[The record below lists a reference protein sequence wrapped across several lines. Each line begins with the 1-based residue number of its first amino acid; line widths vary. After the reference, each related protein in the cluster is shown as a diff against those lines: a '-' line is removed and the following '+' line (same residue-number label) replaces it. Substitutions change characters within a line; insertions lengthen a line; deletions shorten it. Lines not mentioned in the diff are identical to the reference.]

1 MLHHSNILIIDDE
14 DKLRGLLSRLISLE
28 GFHVT
33 EAADAKAAMKK
44 LEQMTFQ
51 VIICDVKLPDANG
64 IELTQKIKT
73 AYPFSEVIVLTA
85 FGEIHDGVQ
94 AMKNGAFDYL
104 VKGDDNDKIIPLLN
118 RAAEKAHMQLRIFQ
132 LEKKITDQYSF
143 ENIIGISKQ
152 IQEAIALAKRV
163 AATDASV
170 LLTGETGTG
179 KEVFAQ
185 SIHYNSSR
193 KNKNFVAVNCAA
205 LGREILESE
214 LFGYKAGAFTGAVKD
229 KKGLFEEA
237 NEGTIFLDEIG
248 EMSLDLQTK
257 LLRVLETNEFIK
269 VGDTKTIKV
278 NTRLITAT
286 NRNLQQEVDAGKFR
300 SDLYYRIAVFQI
312 QLPALRE
319 RLKDIELLAAHFIK
333 RFAAVTN
340 KPAPKMSPLFID
352 KLKSHQ
358 WKGNI
363 RELKNILERAVIL
376 SNSDEL
382 STDDLPLEI
391 ALNNGD
397 YGVSSFDLSLMEKNH
412 IQKVLS
418 HTKGNKAEAARL
430 LNIGIATLYRKL
442 EEYKIG
448 N

>member
-185 SIHYNSSR
+185 SIHYWNQ
-193 KNKNFVAVNCAA
+193 
-205 LGREILESE
+205 L
-214 LFGYKAGAFTGAVKD
+214 
-229 KKGLFEEA
+229 
-237 NEGTIFLDEIG
+237 
-248 EMSLDLQTK
+248 M
-257 LLRVLETNEFIK
+257 IK
-269 VGDTKTIKV
+269 
-278 NTRLITAT
+278 
-286 NRNLQQEVDAGKFR
+286 
-300 SDLYYRIAVFQI
+300 
-312 QLPALRE
+312 
-319 RLKDIELLAAHFIK
+319 
-333 RFAAVTN
+333 
-340 KPAPKMSPLFID
+340 
-352 KLKSHQ
+352 
-358 WKGNI
+358 
-363 RELKNILERAVIL
+363 
-376 SNSDEL
+376 
-382 STDDLPLEI
+382 
-391 ALNNGD
+391 
-397 YGVSSFDLSLMEKNH
+397 
-412 IQKVLS
+412 
-418 HTKGNKAEAARL
+418 
-430 LNIGIATLYRKL
+430 
-442 EEYKIG
+442 
-448 N
+448 